1 MKDFSA
7 QDTLLT
13 ALPIIFVLIAL
24 VGAIIFF
31 PKGGILDIRGRA
43 TPARPVTSVI
53 PIPTSRPPETVCSE
67 LYKPVCSTVDGRTYS
82 NECEAN
88 LAKALPVKPGAC
100 PTR

>member
-13 ALPIIFVLIAL
+13 ALPIVFVLIAL

-43 TPARPVTSVI
+43 TPARPAPTIIAVPT
-53 PIPTSRPPETVCSE
+53 PIRSETVCSE
-67 LYKPVCSTVDGRTYS
+67 LYKPVCSTVDGKTYS

-88 LAKALPVKPGAC
+88 LAEALPVKPGAC